1 MKPVIF
7 LRPAEAEMLDAA
19 QYYELQAPGLGVDF
33 LARIEAAVQDIGRNP
48 EQWPIIQANTRRRL
62 IKRFP
67 FALLYRVDPDQI
79 VIQATMHL
87 HRRPDYWINR

>member
-1 MKPVIF
+1 MKPVSF

-19 QYYELQAPGLGVDF
+19 QYYEIQAPGLGVDF

-48 EQWPIIQANTRRRL
+48 ELWSIIQANTRRRL

-87 HRRPDYWINR
+87 HRRPDYWLNR

>member
-7 LRPAEAEMLDAA
+7 LRPAEAEMHDAA
-19 QYYELQAPGLGVDF
+19 QYYELQAPGLGMDF

-48 EQWPIIQANTRRRL
+48 ELWPIIQANTRRRL
-62 IKRFP
+62 INRFP

-79 VIQATMHL
+79 VIQAIMHL
-87 HRRPDYWINR
+87 HRRPDYWLNR